1 MASRARSRFYSFAKR
16 FVLLILLLLGGAL
29 ALLGGYGVFLSG
41 SLALPKS
48 DEHPPLLIYG
58 APFPLAPGLHPQDAG
73 LFDRLHRLEYRRVN
87 GRPRAAGE
95 YVATNE
101 AIDIFLHAQEESRL
115 PARVVRLTLTDG
127 IVTEVLSASDGQP
140 TALV

>member
-1 MASRARSRFYSFAKR
+1 MASRARSRVYSFAKR

-58 APFPLAPGLHPQDAG
+58 APLLLQRFRLAPAPGQTEPRLEIGMSVRPVGGLHM
-73 LFDRLHRLEYRRVN
+73 
-87 GRPRAAGE
+87 
-95 YVATNE
+95 
-101 AIDIFLHAQEESRL
+101 
-115 PARVVRLTLTDG
+115 TLTPRQA
-127 IVTEVLSASDGQP
+127 SA
-140 TALV
+140 

>member
-58 APFPLAPGLHPQDAG
+58 APFSLAPGLHLQDAG

-87 GRPRAAGE
+87 GRPRAAG
-95 YVATNE
+95 
-101 AIDIFLHAQEESRL
+101 
-115 PARVVRLTLTDG
+115 
-127 IVTEVLSASDGQP
+127 
-140 TALV
+140 